1 MRNAD
6 REKNSLEYPK
16 LDYPEIYLLEGG
28 YQKFFD
34 HYQELCEPRDY
45 VKMIDPNHSEALRK
59 LKVPSKSWA
68 CTRDSR
74 KLRSSDRKE
83 NLLKLLKN

>member
-1 MRNAD
+1 MD
-6 REKNSLEYPK
+6 YPR

-28 YQKFFD
+28 YQKFYD
-34 HYQELCEPRDY
+34 HYKELCDPCDY

-68 CTRDSR
+68 CNRDSR
-74 KLRSSDRKE
+74 KPRSSYKR
-83 NLLKLLKN
+83 LGL